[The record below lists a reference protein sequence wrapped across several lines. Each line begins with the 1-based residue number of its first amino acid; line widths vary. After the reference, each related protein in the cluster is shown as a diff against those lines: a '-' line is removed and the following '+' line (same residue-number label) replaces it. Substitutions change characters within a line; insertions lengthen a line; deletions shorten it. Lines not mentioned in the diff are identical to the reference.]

1 MHEDKLEAEVDGM
14 MELTMTHNQIL
25 RDLDSYETVYLER
38 KGSEVFDN
46 FMRAF
51 VLEVSFIR
59 SMQFDVGTILQ
70 RVKDKQEEHKQVAL
84 EALKKRM
91 AKEASVGTFLKDAYK
106 KLTDNFFLQINEG
119 YISERIRNKWLNVCD
134 YYNSAV

>member
-1 MHEDKLEAEVDGM
+1 M

-25 RDLDSYETVYLER
+25 RDLDDYETVYLER

-70 RVKDKQEEHKQVAL
+70 RVKDHQEEHRQVAL

-91 AKEASVGTFLKDAYK
+91 NKEASMKTFIKDAYK
-106 KLTDNFFLQINEG
+106 KLTDNFLLQINES
-119 YISERIRNKWLNVCD
+119 YISERIRSKWANVCD
-134 YYNSAV
+134 YYNCAV